1 MEKKGFMGRLKILS
15 KPTGKPQW
23 KQAIITM
30 LLMVLAAIIAKFLGL
45 DTGIETIIFI
55 TMIAAIIIDL
65 PLPIRK
71 IIPLAI
77 IGLLMTVLAF
87 ISSSLALSSLPI
99 FLFFTVLWSFF
110 SLSTY
115 IFSETVGAFGFII
128 FSCYF
133 LSVVLVNRDASFLD
147 WGLYI
152 VLAYLVASL
161 LFIPKLLNRNKDL
174 SQLVASPYLSE
185 TSLERVFSIRQ
196 ILSGI
201 PLESRDY
208 ELFRIGTYL
217 TGFRGY
223 SRMVLS
229 HLSGESREIFQKF
242 LDTANRSSSKIAASI
257 MSKTD
262 SVELE
267 SVDVELA
274 HVQNAVL
281 IESSFNATLQIAQ
294 NMHSLLKNANNLIIK
309 EKLVNEKSTEKLK
322 IPSPRNSLKDV
333 LGANFNLKNMYI
345 RHALRFA
352 LAMTIGLLVIYLTH
366 ERDAIW
372 ITMGILI
379 IIKPDVT
386 STINNMIVRL
396 SFNFV
401 AILLAIIL
409 GLIFPHYILLW
420 IGFLMLFFFRAFYP
434 SYMGLSVLTMTVFVV
449 MVWPTGTVFENSLAR
464 IIDITIGAI
473 IAFIC
478 AYLILPSRV
487 SVNLPHQIAQTIRT
501 NQEYVE
507 HILPSSE
514 TTYNHQKAVSAFRN
528 YMLEEKNLESA
539 IRKVEDTFNDVE
551 DDLSTYNE
559 FWAANRKLAA
569 DVSAVGTL
577 AESGEDLP
585 DISRFREQVT
595 NSLNEMALSV
605 DKNVVLPRAR
615 IDDVYPNSGSD
626 NRSKKDKLPEDL
638 HNYLNWIASDI
649 HYLQELVE
657 IAIKSGALKKY
668 RDMA

>member
-99 FLFFTVLWSFF
+99 FLFFTILWSFF

-401 AILLAIIL
+401 AILLAILL

-434 SYMGLSVLTMTVFVV
+434 TYMGLSVLAMTVFVV

-478 AYLILPSRV
+478 AYLILPSRL

-577 AESGEDLP
+577 AELGEDLP

>member
-99 FLFFTVLWSFF
+99 FLFFTILWSFF

-309 EKLVNEKSTEKLK
+309 EKIVNEKSTEKLK

-401 AILLAIIL
+401 AILLAILL

-434 SYMGLSVLTMTVFVV
+434 TYMGLSVLAMTVFVV

-577 AESGEDLP
+577 AESGED
-585 DISRFREQVT
+585 
-595 NSLNEMALSV
+595 
-605 DKNVVLPRAR
+605 
-615 IDDVYPNSGSD
+615 
-626 NRSKKDKLPEDL
+626 
-638 HNYLNWIASDI
+638 
-649 HYLQELVE
+649 
-657 IAIKSGALKKY
+657 
-668 RDMA
+668 

>member
-1 MEKKGFMGRLKILS
+1 VEKKGFMGRLKILS

-99 FLFFTVLWSFF
+99 FLFFTILWSFF

-309 EKLVNEKSTEKLK
+309 EKIVNEKSTEKLK

-401 AILLAIIL
+401 AILLAILL

-434 SYMGLSVLTMTVFVV
+434 TYMGLSVLAMTVFVV

-577 AESGEDLP
+577 AESGED
-585 DISRFREQVT
+585 
-595 NSLNEMALSV
+595 
-605 DKNVVLPRAR
+605 
-615 IDDVYPNSGSD
+615 
-626 NRSKKDKLPEDL
+626 
-638 HNYLNWIASDI
+638 
-649 HYLQELVE
+649 
-657 IAIKSGALKKY
+657 
-668 RDMA
+668 